1 MFFFSLACLFFLTE
15 KDFFFFNEAPGE
27 IRTPVDRFRV
37 CSDSRYTTGA
47 GYTGLPDPLI
57 LESVEQRHIH
67 RTPKPAAPIF
77 RPIPVRLASCS
88 LPLSNAQAFVFF
100 LQHTL
105 SLLLFL
111 LFLECQASSYFA
123 SCNSSVMLLLCS
135 NAVVGE
141 ELAWSVEK
149 EGCVLPVASSCE
161 ELAWSVEKEGC
172 VLPVASSSSY
182 SSKMLERV
190 LVAIDGGALCIP
202 SPPPPY
208 HLAACRRV

>member
-1 MFFFSLACLFFLTE
+1 
-15 KDFFFFNEAPGE
+15 
-27 IRTPVDRFRV
+27 
-37 CSDSRYTTGA
+37 
-47 GYTGLPDPLI
+47 
-57 LESVEQRHIH
+57 
-67 RTPKPAAPIF
+67 
-77 RPIPVRLASCS
+77 

-111 LFLECQASSYFA
+111 LVLECQASSYFA
-123 SCNSSVMLLLCS
+123 SCHSSVMLLLCS

-141 ELAWSVEK
+141 ELAS
-149 EGCVLPVASSCE
+149 
-161 ELAWSVEKEGC
+161 SVEKEGC

>member
-1 MFFFSLACLFFLTE
+1 
-15 KDFFFFNEAPGE
+15 
-27 IRTPVDRFRV
+27 
-37 CSDSRYTTGA
+37 
-47 GYTGLPDPLI
+47 
-57 LESVEQRHIH
+57 
-67 RTPKPAAPIF
+67 
-77 RPIPVRLASCS
+77 
-88 LPLSNAQAFVFF
+88 LPLSNAQAFLFF

-111 LFLECQASSYFA
+111 LVLECQASSYFA
-123 SCNSSVMLLLCS
+123 SCHSSVMLLLCS
-135 NAVVGE
+135 NAVVG
-141 ELAWSVEK
+141 
-149 EGCVLPVASSCE
+149 E

-208 HLAACRRV
+208 HLAAGRRV